1 VIISQTIQ
9 TVNKSDIISTI
20 KSWHQRLMEDELGR
34 VINPEGAGKER
45 TQLMRSVVLALRELM
60 QQTTTDHRTQDLAAY
75 IALALLA
82 IDETVEVSVTAWE
95 KRDYWLKADRFRME
109 WAWAKRLG
117 ERMRSAVLAENW
129 PMVAQTAAAVA
140 EKVKDISVPKRHGLG
155 EPWNGSMQRLQT
167 LKVGNGAQP
176 R

>member
-1 VIISQTIQ
+1 
-9 TVNKSDIISTI
+9 
-20 KSWHQRLMEDELGR
+20 MEEYLGR

-60 QQTTTDHRTQDLAAY
+60 QQNGTDDKTRDVAAY
-75 IALALLA
+75 IALALKA
-82 IDETVEVSVTAWE
+82 IDGTVDVTVAAWE

-109 WAWAKRLG
+109 WAWAGRLG
-117 ERMRSAVLAENW
+117 QNMRKGVLSDDW

-140 EKVKDISVPKRHGLG
+140 EKVRQIDVPKRHGLG
-155 EPWNGSMQRLQT
+155 TPWDGAWERLQSLET
-167 LKVGNGAQP
+167 SSARQ